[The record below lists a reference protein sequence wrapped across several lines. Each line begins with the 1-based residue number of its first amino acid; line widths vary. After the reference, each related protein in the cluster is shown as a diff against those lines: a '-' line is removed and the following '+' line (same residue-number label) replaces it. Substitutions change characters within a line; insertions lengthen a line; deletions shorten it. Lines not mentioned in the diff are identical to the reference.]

1 MNRHEQGMRVESSQE
16 GERKPRLEIMITRHA
31 NRTPTGELTPE
42 GVQAMRDKGRSLAE
56 TAEIVKGRSSR
67 EKTDRAFKTVD
78 SMSAESGTVSP
89 LTGEH
94 YSARRRE
101 GLYYDVAGPLISRIR
116 KESQM
121 INVAIRKDFPD
132 YDLTKSAWAKVR
144 EKYESIGIENTVN
157 DPELM
162 HIMAMGVANN
172 VRQAEKTGVEYVRK
186 RTDAVTSKKQSALAI
201 EKDVI
206 LPIGTH
212 SGFSEAFIKKTLIR
226 KTFDGERRGFD
237 TTVDDDGNAHM
248 EKAVGGIFAP
258 TESIRFGHEVGEST
272 PDRMPVTFE
281 NNRFEGEGTFID
293 NQAVAKLAEQYQT
306 YRDLLDRWNR
316 KEVSE
321 QDFEKELGALMQEYA
336 EWENNKSADVA
347 S

>member
-1 MNRHEQGMRVESSQE
+1 MNRREQGMRVESSQE

-42 GVQAMRDKGRSLAE
+42 GVQAMQDKGRSLAE

-78 SMSAESGTVSP
+78 SMSRESGTASP

-101 GLYYDVAGPLISRIR
+101 GLFYDVAGPLKSHVDA
-116 KESQM
+116 QT
-121 INVAIRKDFPD
+121 AIIDAAVKKDHPD
-132 YDLTKSAWAKVR
+132 YDPADKKWAKIR
-144 EKYESIGIENTVN
+144 ETYQPVGMENMVN
-157 DPELM
+157 DPEIM
-162 HIMAMGVANN
+162 HILAMGMASN
-172 VRQAEKTGVEYVRK
+172 VQQAEKTGAEYIRK
-186 RTDAVTSKKQSALAI
+186 RTGAVDAQRDSARPI
-201 EKDVI
+201 EKDIVM
-206 LPIGTH
+206 PIGTH
-212 SGFSEAFIKKTLIR
+212 AGFSEAFIKKTLIR
-226 KTFDGERRGFD
+226 TTADGERRGFD
-237 TTVDDDGNAHM
+237 ATIDDDGNAHM

-258 TESIRFGHEVGEST
+258 TESIRFGHEVGESA

-293 NQAVAKLAEQYQT
+293 NQAVAKLAEQYRT

-336 EWENNKSADVA
+336 EWEDNKSADIA